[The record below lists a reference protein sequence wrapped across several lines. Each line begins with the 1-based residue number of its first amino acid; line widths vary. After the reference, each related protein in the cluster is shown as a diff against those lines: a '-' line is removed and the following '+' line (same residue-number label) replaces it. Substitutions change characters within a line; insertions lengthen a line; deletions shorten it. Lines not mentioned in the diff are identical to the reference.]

1 MTDTKKLNIILGIIA
16 VLILVLSF
24 SAFAYSLVPKGD
36 ADLLVID
43 GIEYSWTTIFSGNE
57 TVDFTASG
65 DDYSGIPVN
74 EIILTAGVENPEDY
88 EYKFIGLDGYQKDV
102 TWEDVQNGFLV
113 EDQHIIVFPHM
124 TRSPIQPFSV
134 RPFYFK

>member
-24 SAFAYSLVPKGD
+24 SAFAYSLVPRGD

-57 TVDFTASG
+57 NL
-65 DDYSGIPVN
+65 I
-74 EIILTAGVENPEDY
+74 
-88 EYKFIGLDGYQKDV
+88 
-102 TWEDVQNGFLV
+102 
-113 EDQHIIVFPHM
+113 
-124 TRSPIQPFSV
+124 
-134 RPFYFK
+134 